1 MSAEAVGWVF
11 RHSPYSGL
19 KFAVHLAI
27 ADSVNDQHDQEL
39 WMSQSRL
46 ASKARCSRPRA
57 NEALVE
63 LVEDGFLV
71 LLEEHVGKANR
82 YRFVFPDTPV
92 AYESRPRKAPRRPA
106 GGPVPSRNTP
116 PNDQVSPHGTPPV
129 PPGDT
134 HLLRDGTPPV
144 PSRNTEP
151 KKPKAGTQPPP
162 PARRSLAAELVDL
175 EQEEAEAFL
184 DQIRRRLRGDLPGRL
199 DRDPAVTDLLADLV
213 EAAAAG
219 WTPEQTAVALT
230 ADPLGDA
237 RSVARVLAA
246 RARHLATLAPPAPRH
261 VDADASC
268 ATCRGAGWVAGLD
281 DGDHDRPP
289 AAAVL
294 PCPCQAAA

>member
-63 LVEDGFLV
+63 LVDDGYLV
-71 LLEEHVGKANR
+71 LLEEHVGRANR
-82 YRFVFPDTPV
+82 YRFVFPDVPV
-92 AYESRPRKAPRRPA
+92 SYESRPRKATLNT

-116 PNDQVSPHGTPPV
+116 PNDQVSPGGTPPV
-129 PPGDT
+129 PSRNT
-134 HLLRDGTPPV
+134 HLFRGGTPPV

-162 PARRSLAAELVDL
+162 PARRSQLLDDLAAIGR
-175 EQEEAEAFL
+175 EEAEEHL
-184 DQIRRRLRGDLPGRL
+184 TQIRRRLHGDLPGRL
-199 DRDPAVTDLLADLV
+199 DCDPAADDLLDALV
-213 EAAAAG
+213 EIAARG
-219 WTPEQTAVALT
+219 WTPPQAAVALT

-237 RSVARVLAA
+237 RSIARVLAA
-246 RARHLATLAPPAPRH
+246 RARHLADLDPPQHR
-261 VDADASC
+261 S
-268 ATCRGAGWVAGLD
+268 T
-281 DGDHDRPP
+281 
-289 AAAVL
+289 AAAQDCRTCAGSGWIAATDERAVVA
-294 PCPCQAAA
+294 CPCKAAA